1 MYFDCPYIFK
11 HVSQYIH
18 MKKVALIVLLVITG
32 CIGQAEKPEKLTTEA
47 KELIISSPAFEHNGN
62 IPSRYGCEGENINPP
77 LVIEGIPE
85 GTVSLVLIV
94 EDPDVPQGIFV
105 HWVVFNINPETII
118 EENSIPGIEGT
129 NNFRNNVY
137 GGPCPPSGTHRYVF
151 IVYALDTILGLDST
165 ATKNDVIEAMEGHI
179 LARGELI
186 GLYSKG
192 QSHGFLLQPI
202 V

>member
-1 MYFDCPYIFK
+1 MR
-11 HVSQYIH
+11 
-18 MKKVALIVLLVITG
+18 KVALIVLLAIIG
-32 CIGQAEKPEKLTTEA
+32 CIGQAEKPEKLTPEA

-62 IPSRYGCEGENINPP
+62 IPSQYACEGENINPP

-94 EDPDVPQGIFV
+94 EDLDAPRGIFV
-105 HWVVFNINPETII
+105 HWVVFNINPVII
-118 EENSIPGIEGT
+118 IDENSVPGIEGT
-129 NNFRNNVY
+129 SSFGDIVY
-137 GGPCPPSGTHRYVF
+137 SGPCPPSGTHRYVF

-179 LARGELI
+179 LAKGELI

-192 QSHGFLLQPI
+192 QSHGFLLQP
-202 V
+202 VFLF